1 LVLVGGD
8 PKSEFRGDQFTRMR
22 YCSREV
28 GQANLLGNRPNI
40 NEETLGTMAFS
51 RNDGPAQRVFPL
63 LGITHRKGFQRM
75 ANNQNDQNN
84 QSGKNNPQKRQ
95 DQPQS
100 GQQAGQQQRQGG
112 QQDKNKD
119 NQSGQSGQHGSGQQ
133 NK

>member
-1 LVLVGGD
+1 MILRASSAAINSPGV
-8 PKSEFRGDQFTRMR
+8 RC
-22 YCSREV
+22 CSREV
-28 GQANLLGNRPNI
+28 GQANRLGNHHNI
-40 NEETLGTMAFS
+40 NEETLGTMAFL
-51 RNDGPAQRVFPL
+51 RNDGPAQRVFRL

-95 DQPQS
+95 DQPQP

-112 QQDKNKD
+112 QQDKDKD
-119 NQSGQSGQHGSGQQ
+119 NQSGRSGQQGSGQQ